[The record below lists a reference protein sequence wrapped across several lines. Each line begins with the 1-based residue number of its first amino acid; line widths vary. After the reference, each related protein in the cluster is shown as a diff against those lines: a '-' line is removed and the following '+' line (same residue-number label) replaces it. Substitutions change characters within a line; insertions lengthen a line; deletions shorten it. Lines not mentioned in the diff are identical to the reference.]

1 MTVVSDLEPTLSAVA
16 SIVGPVA
23 DPRFQRRLAHDITG
37 NVGVVMNALAE
48 ATRDGEDEQ
57 KDRFRQMAE
66 RGLKRLE
73 RIAELVRLRVEL
85 SEPRPLEA
93 APSDLATIVNEA
105 LDRARALEARRG
117 IEIALAELPALKL
130 VIDPRLLRVAIRELV
145 SNAVAHART
154 RVDVRVR
161 LPSSGDA
168 VQIEVEDDGKGF
180 ATSDLAISAAPE
192 RPRGLGVALA
202 MAAEI
207 AARHGGKL
215 EICGATGGDERLACV
230 RISLPLSTS

>member
-1 MTVVSDLEPTLSAVA
+1 MTAAEAMPPPAASTL
-16 SIVGPVA
+16 GPVA

-48 ATRDGEDEQ
+48 ATRDGDDDQ
-57 KDRFRQMAE
+57 KLRFRQMAD

-93 APSDLATIVNEA
+93 APSDLASIVTEA
-105 LDRARALEARRG
+105 LERARALEARRG
-117 IEIALAELPALKL
+117 IDIVVAEVPPIKMVA
-130 VIDPRLLRVAIRELV
+130 DPRLLRVAVRELV

-154 RVDVRVR
+154 RVDVRVKAE
-161 LPSSGDA
+161 GKTA
-168 VQIEVEDDGKGF
+168 QIEVEDDGKGF
-180 ATSDLAISAAPE
+180 ATSDVASAAAPE
-192 RPRGLGVALA
+192 RPRGLGVALGL
-202 MAAEI
+202 AAEI

-215 EICGATGGDERLACV
+215 SICAAAAEERLSCV
-230 RISLPLSTS
+230 CLSLPIDR